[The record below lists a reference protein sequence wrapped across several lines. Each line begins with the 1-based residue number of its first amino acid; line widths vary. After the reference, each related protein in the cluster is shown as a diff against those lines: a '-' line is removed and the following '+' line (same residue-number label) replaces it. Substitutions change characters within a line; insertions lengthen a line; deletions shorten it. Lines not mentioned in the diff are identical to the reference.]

1 MLCARSSDQC
11 ERERERGCTRKR
23 VRVAHLTS
31 HPFCGKASMF
41 VSSAA
46 APRLS
51 LLPIILSTLSHH
63 PKCDSSKGLKTSP
76 IHAVARERGEKN
88 AVCDALSKFY
98 YTHRRRRHSRP
109 CVRGFTHTLESEA
122 TIAFELIYTY
132 SPLPSTFS
140 WRDVCVFADGEQVG
154 FARESPRVCLKRTA
168 LCLEGRGWG
177 GTCTLLIVLSW
188 SMSSGTKNQVPLR
201 RARLPHLIRRSESSI
216 SVPPS
221 SSPVSLNF

>member
-1 MLCARSSDQC
+1 MRCAGIIKNVVAPSTTRRVIQNTLAHTHTLRCECVKRRHMLCARSSDQC

-76 IHAVARERGEKN
+76 IHAVARERGEKTQC
-88 AVCDALSKFY
+88 AMHY
-98 YTHRRRRHSRP
+98 
-109 CVRGFTHTLESEA
+109 
-122 TIAFELIYTY
+122 
-132 SPLPSTFS
+132 
-140 WRDVCVFADGEQVG
+140 
-154 FARESPRVCLKRTA
+154 
-168 LCLEGRGWG
+168 
-177 GTCTLLIVLSW
+177 
-188 SMSSGTKNQVPLR
+188 
-201 RARLPHLIRRSESSI
+201 
-216 SVPPS
+216 
-221 SSPVSLNF
+221 LNFITHIVVADTVGHV